1 MRNTA
6 VLVKW
11 IEEHQNNPYPTKA
24 EKQYLAYYSGMN
36 LTQLSTWF
44 ANARRRIKKIGMK
57 TWLEGRST
65 FTVDFFPTPRHTDYG
80 VAAANAYSPYPT
92 YNSPTA
98 AALSGLSNS
107 YPSQHMNSS
116 VLQNHMQRT
125 AVCYSDA
132 VAVQSPAA
140 ASSLP
145 STNGLY
151 TPTQRSSLS
160 QSSMMIGMPAF
171 HNWSATS
178 LLPSA
183 SSSVS
188 IPSLPSSRHTTSNTA
203 PPLHSPLTAQVY
215 SIDSSHLR
223 SHSGVALDVGDSTY
237 ALQQHSPD
245 HLLPECAATEP
256 VLQDGQK
263 N

>member
-1 MRNTA
+1 M
-6 VLVKW
+6 
-11 IEEHQNNPYPTKA
+11 
-24 EKQYLAYYSGMN
+24 
-36 LTQLSTWF
+36 LTS
-44 ANARRRIKKIGMK
+44 
-57 TWLEGRST
+57 
-65 FTVDFFPTPRHTDYG
+65 
-80 VAAANAYSPYPT
+80 AAANAYSPYPA
-92 YNSPTA
+92 YNTPTAA

-145 STNGLY
+145 SSNGLY

-160 QSSMMIGMPAF
+160 QSGMMIGMPTF

-203 PPLHSPLTAQVY
+203 PLHSPLTAQVY

-223 SHSGVALDVGDSTY
+223 SHSGVSLDVGDSSY

-256 VLQDGQK
+256 GTFVTSPSVHSD
-263 N
+263 